1 MTNTS
6 TLALVSVSPLDFT
19 AASLFLPISLAVP
32 FSLPLAV
39 DPAHYRLPSCLLH
52 PGLSQRG
59 PRSFMRR
66 PKGQIP
72 SLITRKWAG
81 MRTLP
86 TLLQADSSFACFFFF
101 LSLMHAHTLARAV
114 SQRLGVNTGPLV
126 WVRFSGEVEDKGGCC
141 KTNNGRKREGY

>member
-19 AASLFLPISLAVP
+19 ATSLFLPISLAVP

-39 DPAHYRLPSCLLH
+39 DPAHYRPLSWLLH

-72 SLITRKWAG
+72 SLITREWAG

-101 LSLMHAHTLARAV
+101 PFTNARSHTGPCGDSEVGGKHGA
-114 SQRLGVNTGPLV
+114 LGV
-126 WVRFSGEVEDKGGCC
+126 GEV
-141 KTNNGRKREGY
+141 